1 VIRLVA
7 VVVHGVPKESEML
20 HLPRTIT
27 TPLTL
32 TVATGTG
39 EAELSGELRYDPSD
53 PFAVSLAIGVECG
66 EPVVWTFARDLLS
79 AGVSAPAGEGDITI
93 EPDVTSYGEDRALR
107 VTLATD
113 CLATMLI
120 STDRVVEFLVE
131 SFALVPTGAE
141 LDRVDWDAEIS
152 ALLG

>member
-1 VIRLVA
+1 
-7 VVVHGVPKESEML
+7 ML

-32 TVATGTG
+32 TVSTGTG
-39 EAELSGELRYDPSD
+39 EADLDAELRYDPSD
-53 PFAVSLAIGVECG
+53 PFAVSLAIGVDCG
-66 EPVVWTFARDLLS
+66 EPVVWTFARDLLA
-79 AGVSAPAGEGDITI
+79 AGVNSAAGEGDITI
-93 EPDVTSYGEDRALR
+93 EPDVSEGFGTEERRLR

-113 CLATMLI
+113 CMATMLA

-131 SFALVPTGAE
+131 TYGVVATGTE
-141 LDRVDWDAEIS
+141 LDRVDFDAEIA

>member
-1 VIRLVA
+1 
-7 VVVHGVPKESEML
+7 ML

-32 TVATGTG
+32 TVSTGTG
-39 EAELSGELRYDPSD
+39 EADLDAELRYDPSD
-53 PFAVSLAIGVECG
+53 PFAVSLAIGVDCG
-66 EPVVWTFARDLLS
+66 EPVVWTFARDLLA
-79 AGVSAPAGEGDITI
+79 AGVNSAAGEGDITI
-93 EPDVTSYGEDRALR
+93 EPDVSEGFGSEERRLR

-113 CLATMLI
+113 CMATMLA

-131 SFALVPTGAE
+131 TYGVVATGAE
-141 LDRVDWDAEIS
+141 LDRVDFDAEIA